1 MLNLGPAWMNGE
13 SYALFSDNVIEI
25 PFKYWESPPGL
36 GLCPLDV
43 LFTVCS
49 SISSWLTL
57 HEGNFVVRHH
67 RLLQAATH
75 RPMFLLLV
83 GQ

>member
-1 MLNLGPAWMNGE
+1 MNGDC
-13 SYALFSDNVIEI
+13 YQLFRNNVIEI

-43 LFTVCS
+43 LFTICS

-57 HEGNFVVRHH
+57 HEGNFVVRCRSLL
-67 RLLQAATH
+67 RLLTSGDVCSSH
-75 RPMFLLLV
+75 LSS
-83 GQ
+83 